1 MENACRKKASP
12 PQATSKNVA
21 HNDMI
26 SSQLKFDLLLY
37 FADPRVR
44 NMHILVT
51 GAAGFIGF
59 HLVRRLLNRGDT
71 VVGLDNLNNYYDVR
85 LKRGRLTLLEQDK
98 NFSFIEANLE
108 DSNSIQNVFDQ
119 HAFDRVVNLAAQAG
133 VRYSLENPR
142 AYIDA
147 NIVGFLNI
155 LENCRHNEVPHLVYA
170 SSSSVSGANTKM
182 PFSVHHNVDH
192 PVSLYAVSKKSN

>member
-1 MENACRKKASP
+1 MR
-12 PQATSKNVA
+12 
-21 HNDMI
+21 
-26 SSQLKFDLLLY
+26 
-37 FADPRVR
+37 
-44 NMHILVT
+44 ILVT

-59 HLVRRLLNRGDT
+59 HLVRRLLDRGGT

-85 LKRGRLTLLEQDK
+85 LKRDRLMQLEQKK

-147 NIVGFLNI
+147 NILGFLNI

-170 SSSSVSGANTKM
+170 SSSSVYGANTKM
-182 PFSVHHNVDH
+182 PFSVQYTSTFATPLIGQIYIQLDGRQKIKKLFYPAFEVKVQHS
-192 PVSLYAVSKKSN
+192 SLLTPH